1 MSVRENMKMK
11 NVTKWLRGQTLP
23 IVATVM
29 ACSALSATAMGAGAG
44 LASSDEDAPMMR
56 RLTPQQYQRVMTDL
70 FGPGVEIAGRFE
82 PVQRQGGLLEVGTG
96 SVGLTASG
104 FEQYDAIA
112 RGVAAQALDAEHRN
126 VLMPCK
132 PAAENAPDAACAK
145 QFFSTIGG
153 QLYRRPLSEDELA
166 TQVDIANDSAKNLK
180 SFYKGVEL
188 SLAAMLVQPQFLYR
202 SETVVP
208 VKGTPGRFELDA
220 YSKASR
226 LSFFFWDTAP
236 DAQLLAAA
244 KAGKLDN
251 EKGLA
256 QEVDRLIASPR
267 LEQGVRAFFADML
280 GFDEFDTLAKD
291 ATLYPNYTR
300 QVSDDAREQT
310 YRTIVNHLINEK
322 GDYRDLFTTRK
333 TFLTPMLGS
342 MYRVPVAHKFPNGY
356 PETTWTAHEY
366 PEGDPRSGI
375 LTQMS
380 FVSLHSHPG
389 RTSPTLRGKALR
401 EMIMCQRVPDPPG
414 NVNFTVVQDTSN
426 PLYKTA
432 RERLKAHA
440 TEAMCTGCHKITDPI
455 GLALE
460 NFDSDGAF
468 RTSENGAKLDTTGVL
483 DRAEFVDAPSLGKA
497 VHDTPAITSCVVNRL
512 TSYALGRGP
521 AKSEGEW
528 VKTLNETFARQGYR
542 VPDLMRT
549 IATSPEFYQVSVS
562 QPE

>member
-1 MSVRENMKMK
+1 MKTM
-11 NVTKWLRGQTLP
+11 TKWLGSQTLP
-23 IVATVM
+23 IVAAVM
-29 ACSALSATAMGAGAG
+29 ACSMLSATAMGAGAG

-112 RGVAAQALDAEHRN
+112 RGIAAEALDAEHRD

-145 QFFSTIGG
+145 QFFNSVGG
-153 QLYRRPLSEDELA
+153 ELYRRPLTDDELA
-166 TQVDIANDSAKNLK
+166 IQVDLANDSAKNLK
-180 SFYKGVEL
+180 SFYKGLEL
-188 SLAAMLVQPQFLYR
+188 SLASMLVQPQFLYR
-202 SETVVP
+202 QETVTP
-208 VKGTPGRFELDA
+208 VKGTPGRYELDA
-220 YSKASR
+220 YAKASR

-236 DAQLLAAA
+236 DAQLLASA

-251 EKGLA
+251 DKGLA

-267 LEQGVRAFFADML
+267 LEDGMRAFFADML

-300 QVSDDAREQT
+300 KVSDDAREQT

-333 TFLTPMLGS
+333 TYLTPMLGS
-342 MYRVPVAHKFPNGY
+342 MYRVPVPHKFPNGY
-356 PETTWTAHEY
+356 PETAWTAHVY
-366 PEGDPRSGI
+366 PEGDPRAGI

-468 RTSENGAKLDTTGVL
+468 RTQENGVTLDTTGSL
-483 DRAEFVDAPSLGKA
+483 DRAEFNDGPSLGKA
-497 VHDTPAITSCVVNRL
+497 VHDSPATATCLVNRL
-512 TSYALGRGP
+512 TSYSLGRGP
-521 AKSEGEW
+521 AKSEAEW
-528 VKTLNETFARQGYR
+528 VKTLNDSFAKQGYR

>member
-1 MSVRENMKMK
+1 MK
-11 NVTKWLRGQTLP
+11 NVSTWLRRQTLP
-23 IVATVM
+23 VLATVM
-29 ACSALSATAMGAGAG
+29 ACSALSATAMAAGAG
-44 LASSDEDAPMMR
+44 LASSDVDAPMMR
-56 RLTPQQYQRVMTDL
+56 RLTPQQYLRVMTDL
-70 FGPGVEIAGRFE
+70 FGPTVEIAGRFE
-82 PVQRQGGLLEVGTG
+82 PVARQGGLLEVGTG
-96 SVGLTASG
+96 TVGLTSTG
-104 FEQYDAIA
+104 FEQYDGIA
-112 RGVAAQALDAEHRN
+112 RGIAASILDAEHRD

-132 PAAENAPDAACAK
+132 PASEKAADPACAK
-145 QFFSTIGG
+145 QFFNYVGG
-153 QLYRRPLSEDELA
+153 QLYRRPLTGDELSI
-166 TQVDIANDSAKNLK
+166 QVDLANATANSLKN
-180 SFYKGVEL
+180 FYKGLEL
-188 SLAAMLVQPQFLYR
+188 SFASMMVQPQFLYR
-202 SETVVP
+202 QETVVP

-220 YSKASR
+220 YSKAAR

-236 DAQLLAAA
+236 DAQLLEAA
-244 KAGKLDN
+244 KTGKLDT
-251 EKGLA
+251 EKGMA
-256 QEVDRLIASPR
+256 QEVDRMIASAR
-267 LEQGVRAFFADML
+267 LEDGVRAFFADML

-300 QVSDDAREQT
+300 KVSDDAREQT
-310 YRTIVNHLINEK
+310 FRTIVNLLINEK
-322 GDYRDLFTTRK
+322 GDYRDLYTTRK

-342 MYRVPVAHKFPNGY
+342 MYQVPVPHKFPNGY

-366 PEGDPRSGI
+366 PVGDPRVGI

-401 EMIMCQRVPDPPG
+401 ELILCQRVPDPPG

-468 RTSENGAKLDTTGVL
+468 RTQENGVKLDTTGTL
-483 DRAEFVDAPSLGKA
+483 DRSEFTDAPSLGK
-497 VHDTPAITSCVVNRL
+497 VIHDVPALTSCLVNRL
-512 TSYALGRGP
+512 TSYGLGRGP

-528 VKTLNETFARQGYR
+528 VSALGDAFAKNGYR

-549 IATSPEFYQVSVS
+549 IATSPEFYQVSVA